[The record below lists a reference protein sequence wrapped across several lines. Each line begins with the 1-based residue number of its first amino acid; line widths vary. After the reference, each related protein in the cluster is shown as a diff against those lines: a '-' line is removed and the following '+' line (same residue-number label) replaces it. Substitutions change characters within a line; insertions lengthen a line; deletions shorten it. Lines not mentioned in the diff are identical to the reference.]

1 MKNFFLI
8 QICLFFLFFT
18 SLKAE
23 KIKEVIVEGNNRI
36 SDETVLIYGK
46 IEKNKDFTEDEL
58 NKIIKN
64 LYSTNF
70 FENISIKLNNGVLK
84 INLTEYP
91 VINQLVILGEQKD
104 GIVQQIKDFI
114 SLKEKKSYIKTNLAK
129 DINTIKDLYSSL
141 GYNFT
146 KVEPKVRIID
156 ESNLDLV
163 IEIAKGEKT
172 KISSIEFIGNKKVS
186 TNRLLDIVASEES
199 KFWKVLSRNTV
210 LSENLIQLDKRLLLN
225 YYKSLG
231 FYNVKVTSST
241 AVLNKDKNAKLI
253 YSIEEGKRFIINKI
267 STNVDSVFNKDL
279 FFPLEKNYGKLI
291 GKYYSPFKVK
301 KLLEE
306 LDLLIDSNDLQFVEH
321 NVEERLKDNTIQII
335 LNIFEGEKVLVER
348 INIAGNNIT
357 DEDVIREELII
368 DEGDPFSKLSI
379 EKSVAE
385 IKGRNIFKEVT
396 YDILDGTDSN
406 LKVIN
411 INVKEK
417 PTGEISA
424 GAGIGTSG
432 GSFAINIKENNWL
445 GQGKEIGFDI
455 DVNEESLSGTLSY
468 SDPNYNFL
476 GNSIDYSISSTK
488 NDKPDQGY
496 ENSIVSA
503 GVNTAFEQYKD
514 LFLNVGLRA
523 SYDDLTAEQGA
534 STALKKQ
541 AGSFE
546 EIAIN
551 YGASIDK
558 RDRVFMPSDGYISS
572 FYQEI
577 PLYADKNFIGNVFQ
591 TSIYNRL
598 SEDVVLGN
606 KFYFKAVNGLQG
618 DDVRIN
624 KRVNLSS
631 KRLKGFERNKVGP
644 VDGNDFIGGNYAAA
658 INFEAQLPNVLPE
671 DSRADMGL
679 FLDFGN
685 VWGVDY
691 DSTINDSN
699 KIRSS
704 TGAIIN
710 WSSPIGPMSFTFAQ
724 HLSKADTDVTETFNF
739 NLGTTF

>member
-8 QICLFFLFFT
+8 QICLFFLIFT

-46 IEKNKDFTEDEL
+46 IEKNKDLTEDEL

-70 FENISIKLNNGVLK
+70 FENITVKLIDGVLK
-84 INLTEYP
+84 INLIEYP
-91 VINQLVILGEQKD
+91 VINQLVILGEKKK
-104 GIVQQIKDFI
+104 GIVEQIKDFI
-114 SLKEKKSYIKTNLAK
+114 SLKEKKSYIKTYLAK
-129 DINTIKDLYSSL
+129 DIDTIKDLYSSL

-146 KVEPKVRIID
+146 KVKPKVRIID
-156 ESNLDLV
+156 GSNLDLV
-163 IEIAKGEKT
+163 IEIERGEKT

-210 LSENLIQLDKRLLLN
+210 LSENLIQLDKRLLSN
-225 YYKSLG
+225 YYRSLG
-231 FYNVKVTSST
+231 FYNVKITSST
-241 AVLNKDKNAKLI
+241 AVLNKEKNAELK

-279 FFPLEKNYGKLI
+279 FFPLEKFYGKLI

-321 NVEERLKDNTIQII
+321 NVEERLADNTIQII
-335 LNIFEGEKVLVER
+335 LNIFEGEKVLIER

-368 DEGDPFSKLSI
+368 DEGDPFSKLSL
-379 EKSVAE
+379 EKSIAE
-385 IKGRNIFKEVT
+385 IKGRNLFKEVT
-396 YDILDGTDSN
+396 YNIIDGTDSN

-476 GNSIDYSISSTK
+476 GNSIDYSVSSTK

-496 ENSIVSA
+496 ENSILSA
-503 GVNTAFEQYKD
+503 GVSTAFEQYKD
-514 LFLNVGLRA
+514 LYLNVGLRA
-523 SYDDLTAEQGA
+523 SFDDLTTEPGA
-534 STALKKQ
+534 SEALKKQ
-541 AGSFE
+541 AGTFE
-546 EIAIN
+546 EIGIN

-558 RDRVFMPSDGYISS
+558 RDRVFMPSDGFISS

-577 PLYADKNFIGNVFQ
+577 PLYADRSFIGNVFQ

-598 SEDVVLGN
+598 SEDIVLGN
-606 KFYFKAVNGLQG
+606 KFYFAAVNGLQG

-624 KRVNLSS
+624 KRINLSS

-658 INFEAQLPNVLPE
+658 VNFEAQLPNVLPE

-710 WSSPIGPMSFTFAQ
+710 WSSPIGPMSFVFAQ
-724 HLSKADTDVTETFNF
+724 HLSKSDTDVTESFNF